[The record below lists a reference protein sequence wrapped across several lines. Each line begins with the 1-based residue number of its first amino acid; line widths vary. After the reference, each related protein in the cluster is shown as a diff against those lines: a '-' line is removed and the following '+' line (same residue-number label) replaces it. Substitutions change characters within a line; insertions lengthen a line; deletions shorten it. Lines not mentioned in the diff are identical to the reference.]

1 MACDP
6 VSRGT
11 ADRHPLGLERPRVS
25 EDRRA
30 QVIKEPE
37 QLPGPVEP
45 ASRKEGPNRRRRET
59 MEMEKAYVGIDVS
72 KETLDVAVH
81 GTDRRWRFANSDKG
95 ITETVSCLEELSPL
109 LVVLEATGGMECP
122 LAAALAVTG
131 VPLVV
136 TNPRQVRDF
145 ARATGRL
152 AKTDVIDA
160 RVLAHFAAAM
170 QPESRRLPDSQE
182 QELKAILA
190 RRRQLIEMLTA
201 ERNRLHS
208 ARSKAVKANIKAHID
223 WLEKEMTRIDHDL
236 EQSIRQSPIWREK
249 DDLLKSVPGVGPVL
263 STTILADLPELG
275 LLNRRQIAALVGVAP
290 FNRDSGH
297 MRGQRTVWGGR
308 AVVRSALYMAT
319 LVATRR
325 NPIIRDFYRHLL
337 SQGKPKKLA
346 LTACMHKLLTILNAM
361 VKHQTPWHYPASGT
375 LLIP

>member
-1 MACDP
+1 M
-6 VSRGT
+6 GT
-11 ADRHPLGLERPRVS
+11 
-25 EDRRA
+25 
-30 QVIKEPE
+30 
-37 QLPGPVEP
+37 
-45 ASRKEGPNRRRRET
+45 
-59 MEMEKAYVGIDVS
+59 EKAYVGIDVS

-81 GTDRRWRFANSDKG
+81 ATDRRWRFANSDKG
-95 ITETVSCLEELSPL
+95 ITETVACLEEMCPT

-122 LAAALAVTG
+122 LAAALAVAG
-131 VPLVV
+131 IPLVV

-152 AKTDVIDA
+152 AKTDAIDA
-160 RVLAHFAAAM
+160 RVLAHFAAAVH
-170 QPESRRLPDSQE
+170 PESRRLPDSQE

-208 ARSKAVKANIKAHID
+208 ARSKAVKVNIKAHID
-223 WLEKEMTRIDHDL
+223 WLEKEMTHIDHDL

-319 LVATRR
+319 LVATRH

-346 LTACMHKLLTILNAM
+346 LTACMRKLLTILNAM
-361 VKHQTPWHYPASGT
+361 VKHQTPWHYPVSGT
-375 LLIP
+375 LQTP